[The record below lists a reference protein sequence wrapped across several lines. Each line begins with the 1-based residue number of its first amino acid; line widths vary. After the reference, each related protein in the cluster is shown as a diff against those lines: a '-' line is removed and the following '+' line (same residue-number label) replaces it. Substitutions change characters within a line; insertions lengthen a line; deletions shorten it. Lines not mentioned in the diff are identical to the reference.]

1 VDTTF
6 SNSQIDRLGDRLR
19 NQEYG
24 EAELRLLDEY
34 RRTFGSA
41 YDQVVGTIQ
50 RITGI
55 PISGRP
61 AKSTTSII
69 EKLNRESL
77 RLSQMQD
84 IAGCRAV
91 VNDIAEQNHVVAAIA
106 TAFVGISVMDR
117 RLKPS
122 HGYRAVHLIV
132 RDQGK
137 AVEVQI
143 RTALQHVWAEMCEKC
158 ADIFDP
164 SVKYG
169 GGPQPL
175 RSTLD
180 RAAALIHVIE
190 NLKAS
195 FARAGATDGREAAIV
210 RDARQGYVTKLQS
223 IVKELSESKPELLP

>member
-1 VDTTF
+1 
-6 SNSQIDRLGDRLR
+6 
-19 NQEYG
+19 
-24 EAELRLLDEY
+24 LLDEY

-91 VNDIAEQNHVVAAIA
+91 VSDIAEQNRIVAVIKA
-106 TAFVGISVMDR
+106 AFAGISVTDR

-122 HGYRAVHLIV
+122 HGYRAVHLIL
-132 RDQGK
+132 REQGK
-137 AVEVQI
+137 AIEVQI
-143 RTALQHVWAEMCEKC
+143 RTALQHAWAEMCEKC
-158 ADIFDP
+158 ADISDP
-164 SVKYG
+164 SLKYG
-169 GGPQPL
+169 AGPQPL
-175 RSTLD
+175 RNSLD
-180 RAAALIHVIE
+180 KSAELIHQIE
-190 NLKAS
+190 DLES
-195 FARAGATDGREAAIV
+195 LLARAGVTDGKVAAELRDV
-210 RDARQGYVTKLQS
+210 RQEYVTTMQS
-223 IVKELSESKPELLP
+223 LVSELSELEPESSQ